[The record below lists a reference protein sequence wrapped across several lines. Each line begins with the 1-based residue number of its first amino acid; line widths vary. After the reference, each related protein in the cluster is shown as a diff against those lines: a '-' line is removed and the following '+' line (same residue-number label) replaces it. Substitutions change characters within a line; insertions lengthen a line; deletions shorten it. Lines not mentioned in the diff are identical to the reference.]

1 MIVTFLGTGASHGVP
16 VVGCDC
22 DICRSTNPKNNRTR
36 SAVYVETR
44 GVRIL
49 IDTPPELR
57 IQLLRERITGA
68 DALCYTHAH
77 ADHLFGLDDIRRFS
91 EKSKHDL
98 DVYAK
103 ADVVMN
109 IRTAYEYAFR
119 PAPAQ
124 CTKPGLSLHEI
135 RGPFDVK
142 GVKVIPVPVMHGKL
156 PILGYR
162 IGNFAYVTDCSYAP
176 PESIELIRG
185 VDTLVFGTI
194 RYDEHPTHMNV
205 DQACEFVKEI
215 GAGRAYFTHM
225 SHKLDYDVL
234 TATLPENIRP
244 AYDGLKI
251 EIDEAS
257 D

>member
-1 MIVTFLGTGASHGVP
+1 
-16 VVGCDC
+16 
-22 DICRSTNPKNNRTR
+22 
-36 SAVYVETR
+36 
-44 GVRIL
+44 
-49 IDTPPELR
+49 
-57 IQLLRERITGA
+57 
-68 DALCYTHAH
+68 
-77 ADHLFGLDDIRRFS
+77 
-91 EKSKHDL
+91 
-98 DVYAK
+98 
-103 ADVVMN
+103 
-109 IRTAYEYAFR
+109 
-119 PAPAQ
+119 
-124 CTKPGLSLHEI
+124 
-135 RGPFDVK
+135 VK
-142 GVKVIPVPVMHGKL
+142 GVKVVPVPVMHGKL

-176 PESIELIRG
+176 PESIELIKG

-205 DQACEFVKEI
+205 DQACAFVKEI

-234 TATLPENIRP
+234 TETLPENIRP